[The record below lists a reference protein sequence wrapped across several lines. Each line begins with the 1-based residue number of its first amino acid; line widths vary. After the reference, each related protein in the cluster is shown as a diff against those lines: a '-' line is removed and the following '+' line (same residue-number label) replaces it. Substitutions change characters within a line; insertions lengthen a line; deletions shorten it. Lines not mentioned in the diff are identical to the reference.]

1 MKDKWDILQKR
12 KKSCLRNIKQETI
25 IQNDRKKKGNKHTTR
40 RYGGRLGRNLE
51 TSLAKTKRKFQKN
64 HSNKGR

>member
-25 IQNDRKKKGNKHTTR
+25 IQNDRKKKKEINTPP
-40 RYGGRLGRNLE
+40 GGMV
-51 TSLAKTKRKFQKN
+51 AD
-64 HSNKGR
+64 

>member
-25 IQNDRKKKGNKHTTR
+25 IQNDRKKKRKQTHHPEVWWQTR
-40 RYGGRLGRNLE
+40 KEFRDFLG
-51 TSLAKTKRKFQKN
+51 
-64 HSNKGR
+64 